1 MISSSK
7 LILLLSSLLI
17 MGCSESATAEAPS
30 DETTEYT
37 ESSYDDAEQVAEEV
51 TTAEA
56 APAYSGQE
64 FYGNPC
70 IGDCSGHE
78 AGYQWAEEN
87 GIDDPDTCGGN
98 SNSFIEGCQ
107 SYAEEQQ

>member
-1 MISSSK
+1 MISLAK
-7 LILLLSSLLI
+7 LIILSSSLFI
-17 MGCSESATAEAPS
+17 IGCSESATTEAPV
-30 DETTEYT
+30 DTETKYT
-37 ESSYDDAEQVAEEV
+37 DSVYDDSAQAAEEAQI
-51 TTAEA
+51 AEA
-56 APAYSGQE
+56 APTYSGQE

-78 AGYQWAEEN
+78 AGYQWAEDN

-98 SNSFIEGCQ
+98 SDSFIEGCQ

>member
-1 MISSSK
+1 MKYLAPLFMI
-7 LILLLSSLLI
+7 ILLLT
-17 MGCSESATAEAPS
+17 GCSESATVEDTTSEETSAYDDSEQAAEEAP
-30 DETTEYT
+30 T
-37 ESSYDDAEQVAEEV
+37 
-51 TTAEA
+51 
-56 APAYSGQE
+56 YSGE
-64 FYGNPC
+64 SFDGNPC

-87 GIDDPDTCGGN
+87 GIDDPDNCGGN

>member
-1 MISSSK
+1 MRYLST
-7 LILLLSSLLI
+7 LIILISSLLI
-17 MGCSESATAEAPS
+17 IGCSESATTEAPS

-37 ESSYDDAEQVAEEV
+37 DSAYDDSAQAAEE
-51 TTAEA
+51 
-56 APAYSGQE
+56 APTYSGQE
-64 FYGNPC
+64 FNGNPC

-98 SNSFIEGCQ
+98 SDSFIEGCQ